1 MNHKTVIILIL
12 LMGIGIPLDAEMNW
26 ENMTIKATSTV
37 PADATEL
44 LQRELAGLMYDA
56 NTTVGQFLNANFDR
70 GVRMNAVLNEYR
82 TVHQNYLTDGSIEY
96 QYQLPLAPKILA
108 LLLPNRAPVRLV
120 VPMLC
125 PTCGQEWP
133 KDKPVPEGLQL
144 VPKELETGEFTGVI
158 IDCRGL
164 SLKPCLFPKVL
175 NDQNQEIFSIN
186 FADPSSVVDNGLVLY
201 CLQEPFNHPRIGY
214 NPLRIQAQGVT
225 GAGMTDIRISAY
237 DARRLHGSRQILS
250 LLDECR
256 IAIIIGP

>member
-1 MNHKTVIILIL
+1 MKIKVVPIL
-12 LMGIGIPLDAEMNW
+12 LALALMTTAWAEMNW

-56 NTTVGQFLNANFDR
+56 STTVGQFLNANFDR

-82 TVHQNYLTDGSIEY
+82 AVHQNYLTDGSIEY

-144 VPKELETGEFTGVI
+144 VPKELETGEFTGVV

-225 GAGMTDIRISAY
+225 GAGMTDIRISAF